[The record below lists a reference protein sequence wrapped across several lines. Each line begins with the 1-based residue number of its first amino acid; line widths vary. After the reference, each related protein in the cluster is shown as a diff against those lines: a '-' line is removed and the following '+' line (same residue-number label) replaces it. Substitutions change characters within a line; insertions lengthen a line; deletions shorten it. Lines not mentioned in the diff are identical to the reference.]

1 MRLLILAS
9 SEERNSKE
17 AICMISLIIL
27 YPNRAPRYLVIV
39 LDRPRLYEADRCP
52 GRNTLTRI
60 SIKRLIY
67 NINIQFLLRNIE
79 LTCNFDVS
87 MCGFKQAKDDKF
99 DWTRYRRNTSSSG
112 KGPFSDHTTG
122 NMTGEL

>member
-1 MRLLILAS
+1 MDVLKTAITVFVILFPVLMKAQQNLQEYSNYINKKKNKINKKQEGARKLLVEFAREIEAS
-9 SEERNSKE
+9 
-17 AICMISLIIL
+17 C
-27 YPNRAPRYLVIV
+27 
-39 LDRPRLYEADRCP
+39 
-52 GRNTLTRI
+52 
-60 SIKRLIY
+60 
-67 NINIQFLLRNIE
+67 QE

>member
-1 MRLLILAS
+1 
-9 SEERNSKE
+9 
-17 AICMISLIIL
+17 MISLIL

-39 LDRPRLYEADRCP
+39 LDRPRLYEAERCP

-60 SIKRLIY
+60 SIKRPIY
-67 NINIQFLLRNIE
+67 NINISFLLRNIE